1 MYFKGSNSKN
11 IVNESIKRALNKE
24 IQFTHKCVLIKWF
37 AGENM
42 FFFICV
48 FVGTYTIRSTIWTL
62 QTDAVKY

>member
-11 IVNESIKRALNKE
+11 IVNESIKRTLNKE
-24 IQFTHKCVLIKWF
+24 IQFTYKCVLIKWF
-37 AGENM
+37 ACENM

-62 QTDAVKY
+62 QTDAVQY